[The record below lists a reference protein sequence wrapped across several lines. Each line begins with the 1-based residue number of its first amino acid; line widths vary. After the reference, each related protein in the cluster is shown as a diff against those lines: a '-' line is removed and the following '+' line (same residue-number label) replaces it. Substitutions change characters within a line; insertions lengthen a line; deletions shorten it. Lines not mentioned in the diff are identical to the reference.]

1 MSKKPK
7 EQIKYDPKMS
17 VNRRFA
23 KLRRTM
29 LGKAQIGAEAVYV
42 IILLCCL
49 VLCVAVAYIR
59 QPGLLYGAGMP
70 VVICASFMS
79 MFRTFNLDPQNVASM
94 MSTSNEQKGC
104 FVTSIPLISMPVTV
118 KQVYAYNVRQYN
130 IFTVLPTAV
139 LSTFALMYSLV
150 FDNVYNSPAALLIAI
165 MLMEVIVISSSCA
178 SVSKRT
184 RAKGVI
190 ATVSLCFMYIL
201 TGFTDTIG
209 DNVKKDIAFPI
220 DILAYAAYAVTV
232 VIILAKQRR
241 NLKMLE
247 GKPWDFDIKKQSG
260 FFGEV
265 LKLVRFCGVWK
276 IMIAAPLLGAAV
288 SLLIRDVMTRSMA
301 DLLIIWILC
310 STGVT
315 YVSRKY
321 KVLISGPFKAKFLPP
336 AILLI
341 CDILFAEYA
350 VAALPTTLVFCTKQH
365 LLIRSFSLLAAYIFT
380 QIFHMIATGDMSISG
395 NAMPNSYKGSVL
407 ICFSAGVFVGVEGI
421 LELLFEKNI
430 PNRYYVIIIL
440 AMIALAVV
448 LRVLCSFVVYKRMR
462 VSGRKVRKSKKKQVR
477 EKELSYV

>member
-7 EQIKYDPKMS
+7 EQIKYDPEMS

-29 LGKAQIGAEAVYV
+29 LSKAQIGAEAVYV

-190 ATVSLCFMYIL
+190 ATVSLCIMYIL
-201 TGFTDTIG
+201 SGFASTIG
-209 DNVKKDIAFPI
+209 DNITKDAAFPI
-220 DILAYAAYAVTV
+220 DIFVYAAYAVTV

-265 LKLVRFCGVWK
+265 LKLVRFCGEWK

-288 SLLIRDVMTRSMA
+288 SLLTRYIMIRSMT

-336 AILLI
+336 VILLI
-341 CDILFAEYA
+341 SDILFAEYA
-350 VAALPTTLVFCTKQH
+350 IVALPMTLVFCTKQH
-365 LLIRSFSLLAAYIFT
+365 LLIRSLSLLAAYIFM
-380 QIFHMIATGDMSISG
+380 QI
-395 NAMPNSYKGSVL
+395 
-407 ICFSAGVFVGVEGI
+407 
-421 LELLFEKNI
+421 
-430 PNRYYVIIIL
+430 
-440 AMIALAVV
+440 
-448 LRVLCSFVVYKRMR
+448 
-462 VSGRKVRKSKKKQVR
+462 
-477 EKELSYV
+477 LSLPEI

>member
-7 EQIKYDPKMS
+7 EQIKYDPDMS
-17 VNRRFA
+17 INRRFA

-190 ATVSLCFMYIL
+190 ATVSLCIMYIL
-201 TGFTDTIG
+201 SGFASAIG
-209 DNVKKDIAFPI
+209 DNITKDAAFPI
-220 DILAYAAYAVTV
+220 DIFVYAVYAVTV
-232 VIILAKQRR
+232 VLILANQRR

-265 LKLVRFCGVWK
+265 LKLVRFCGEWK
-276 IMIAAPLLGAAV
+276 IMIAAPLLGAAI
-288 SLLIRDVMTRSMA
+288 SFLIREDFMTRA
-301 DLLIIWILC
+301 LTDLLIIWILC
-310 STGVT
+310 STAVT

-321 KVLISGPFKAKFLPP
+321 KVLVSGPFKAKFLPP

-341 CDILFAEYA
+341 CDVLFAEYA

-365 LLIRSFSLLAAYIFT
+365 LLIRSFSLLAAYIFM
-380 QIFHMIATGDMSISG
+380 QIFHMIATGDISNDG
-395 NAMPNSYKGSVL
+395 KAVLNGGRGAFWGSLSV
-407 ICFSAGVFVGVEGI
+407 I
-421 LELLFEKNI
+421 LFMIIFLSEKNI

-440 AMIALAVV
+440 VMLAISAV
-448 LRVLCSFVVYKRMR
+448 LRVLSSSVVYKRMR
-462 VSGRKVRKSKKKQVR
+462 VRGRKVRKKKQVR

>member
-7 EQIKYDPKMS
+7 EQIKYDPEMS
-17 VNRRFA
+17 VNRRFE

-29 LGKAQIGAEAVYV
+29 LGKAQIGAEAVYL

-49 VLCVAVAYIR
+49 VLCVAVALVKK
-59 QPGLLYGAGMP
+59 PDMLYGAGMP

-190 ATVSLCFMYIL
+190 ATVSLCIMYIL
-201 TGFTDTIG
+201 SGFASAIG
-209 DNVKKDIAFPI
+209 DNITKDAAFPI
-220 DILAYAAYAVTV
+220 DIFVYAVYAVTV
-232 VIILAKQRR
+232 VLILANQRR

-265 LKLVRFCGVWK
+265 LKLVRFCGEWK
-276 IMIAAPLLGAAV
+276 IMIAAPLLGAAI
-288 SLLIRDVMTRSMA
+288 SFLIREDFMTRA
-301 DLLIIWILC
+301 LTDLLIIWILC
-310 STGVT
+310 STAVT

-321 KVLISGPFKAKFLPP
+321 KVLVSGPFKAKFLPP

-341 CDILFAEYA
+341 CDVLFAEYA

-365 LLIRSFSLLAAYIFT
+365 LLIRSLSLLAAYIFT
-380 QIFHMIATGDMSISG
+380 QTFHMIATGDISNDG
-395 NAMPNSYKGSVL
+395 KAVLNGGRGAFWGSLSV
-407 ICFSAGVFVGVEGI
+407 I
-421 LELLFEKNI
+421 LFMIIFLSEKNI

-440 AMIALAVV
+440 VMLAISAV
-448 LRVLCSFVVYKRMR
+448 LRVLSSSVVYKRMR
-462 VSGRKVRKSKKKQVR
+462 VRGSKVLKKKQVR

>member
-7 EQIKYDPKMS
+7 EQIKYDPEMS
-17 VNRRFA
+17 VNRRFE

-29 LGKAQIGAEAVYV
+29 LGKAQIGADAVYL

-49 VLCVAVAYIR
+49 VLCVAVALVKK
-59 QPGLLYGAGMP
+59 PDMLYGAGMP

-190 ATVSLCFMYIL
+190 ATVSLCIMYIL
-201 TGFTDTIG
+201 SGFASAIG
-209 DNVKKDIAFPI
+209 DNITKDAAFPI
-220 DILAYAAYAVTV
+220 DIFVYAVYAVTV
-232 VIILAKQRR
+232 VLILANQRR

-265 LKLVRFCGVWK
+265 LKLVRFCGEWK
-276 IMIAAPLLGAAV
+276 IMIAAPLLGAAI
-288 SLLIRDVMTRSMA
+288 SFLIREDFMTRA
-301 DLLIIWILC
+301 LTDLLIIWILC
-310 STGVT
+310 STAVT

-321 KVLISGPFKAKFLPP
+321 KVLVSGPFKAKFLPP

-341 CDILFAEYA
+341 CDVLFAEYA

-365 LLIRSFSLLAAYIFT
+365 LLIRSLSLLAAYIFT
-380 QIFHMIATGDMSISG
+380 QTFHMIATGDISNDG
-395 NAMPNSYKGSVL
+395 KAVLNGGRGAFWGSLSV
-407 ICFSAGVFVGVEGI
+407 I
-421 LELLFEKNI
+421 LFMIIFLSEKNI

-440 AMIALAVV
+440 VMLAISAV
-448 LRVLCSFVVYKRMR
+448 LRVLSSSVVYKRMR
-462 VSGRKVRKSKKKQVR
+462 VRGSKVLKKKQVR

>member
-17 VNRRFA
+17 VNRRFE

-29 LGKAQIGAEAVYV
+29 LSKAQIGTEAVYV
-42 IILLCCL
+42 IILLGCL
-49 VLCVAVAYIR
+49 VLCAAAAFYKK
-59 QPGLLYGAGMP
+59 PDMLYGAGMP

-79 MFRTFNLDPQNVASM
+79 MFRTFNLDPQNVASLM
-94 MSTSNEQKGC
+94 LTSDAPKGC
-104 FVTSIPLISMPVTV
+104 YVTSIPLIAMPVTV

-139 LSTFALMYSLV
+139 LSTFALVYSLV
-150 FDNVYNSPAALLIAI
+150 FDNMYNSPAALLIAI
-165 MLMEVIVISSSCA
+165 MLMEVIVISYACA
-178 SVSKRT
+178 SVTKRT

-190 ATVSLCFMYIL
+190 ATVSLCIMYIL
-201 TGFTDTIG
+201 CVFAGAIG
-209 DNVKKDIAFPI
+209 DIVKKDAAFPI
-220 DILAYAAYAVTV
+220 DIFAYAVYAVTV
-232 VIILAKQRR
+232 VLILAKQRR

-265 LKLVRFCGVWK
+265 LKLVSFCGEWK

-288 SLLIRDVMTRSMA
+288 SLLTRYIMIRSMT

-310 STGVT
+310 STAET
-315 YVSRKY
+315 YVAKKY

-341 CDILFAEYA
+341 SDVLFAEYA

-365 LLIRSFSLLAAYIFT
+365 LLIRSLSLLAAFVFT
-380 QIFHMIATGDMSISG
+380 QIFHMIITGDISSSG
-395 NAMPNSYKGSVL
+395 NAMANSYKGSVL
-407 ICFSAGVFVGVEGI
+407 ICFSVGVFVGLEGL
-421 LELLFEKNI
+421 LEFIFEKNI

-440 AMIALAVV
+440 VMLALSAV
-448 LRVLCSFVVYKRMR
+448 LRALGSSVVYKRMR
-462 VSGRKVRKSKKKQVR
+462 VCGRKVRKKKQVR

>member
-7 EQIKYDPKMS
+7 EQIKYDPDMS
-17 VNRRFA
+17 ISRRFA

-29 LGKAQIGAEAVYV
+29 LGKAQIGAEAAYL

-59 QPGLLYGAGMP
+59 QPGLLYDAGMF
-70 VVICASFMS
+70 VVMCASFMS

-104 FVTSIPLISMPVTV
+104 YVTSIPLIAMPVTV

-130 IFTVLPTAV
+130 IFTVLPTAAM
-139 LSTFALMYSLV
+139 STFALMYSLV

-165 MLMEVIVISSSCA
+165 MLMEVIVISYGCA
-178 SVSKRT
+178 SVTKRT

-190 ATVSLCFMYIL
+190 ATVSLCIMYIL
-201 TGFTDTIG
+201 CVFTGAIG
-209 DNVKKDIAFPI
+209 DNITKDAAFPI
-220 DILAYAAYAVTV
+220 DIFVYAVYAVTV
-232 VIILAKQRR
+232 VLILAKQRR

-247 GKPWDFDIKKQSG
+247 GKPWDFDIKKQGG

-265 LKLVRFCGVWK
+265 LKLVRFCGEWK

-288 SLLIRDVMTRSMA
+288 SLLTRDIMIRSMT
-301 DLLIIWILC
+301 DLFIMWILC
-310 STGVT
+310 SLSET

-341 CDILFAEYA
+341 CDVLFAEYA
-350 VAALPTTLVFCTKQH
+350 IVALPTTLVFCTKQH
-365 LLIRSFSLLAAYIFT
+365 LLIRSLSLLAAYLFT
-380 QIFHMIATGDMSISG
+380 QIFHMTATGDISNDG
-395 NAMPNSYKGSVL
+395 KAILNGDRGAFWGSLSV
-407 ICFSAGVFVGVEGI
+407 I
-421 LELLFEKNI
+421 LFMIIFLSEKNI

-440 AMIALAVV
+440 AMIAVAAV
-448 LRVLCSFVVYKRMR
+448 LRVLSSFVVYKRMR
-462 VSGRKVRKSKKKQVR
+462 VCGSKGSKKKKKQAR

>member
-7 EQIKYDPKMS
+7 EQIKYDPNMS
-17 VNRRFA
+17 VNRRFE

-29 LGKAQIGAEAVYV
+29 LGKSQIGTETVYV

-49 VLCVAVAYIR
+49 VLCVAVALVKK
-59 QPGLLYGAGMP
+59 PEMLYGAGMF
-70 VVICASFMS
+70 VVMCASFMS
-79 MFRTFNLDPQNVASM
+79 MFKAFNLDPQNVSSV
-94 MSTSNEQKGC
+94 MSKSNVQKGC
-104 FVTSIPLISMPVTV
+104 YVTSMPLIAMPVTV

-139 LSTFALMYSLV
+139 MSTFALVYSLV
-150 FDNVYNSPAALLIAI
+150 FDNMYNSPAALLIAI
-165 MLMEVIVISSSCA
+165 MLMEVVIISYACA

-184 RAKGVI
+184 MAKGVI
-190 ATVSLCFMYIL
+190 ATVSLCIMYIL
-201 TGFTDTIG
+201 SGFAGAIG

-265 LKLVRFCGVWK
+265 LKLVRFCGEWK

-288 SLLIRDVMTRSMA
+288 SLLTRYIMIRSMT

-315 YVSRKY
+315 YVSKKY

-336 AILLI
+336 AMLLI

-350 VAALPTTLVFCTKQH
+350 IVTLPTTLVFCTKQH
-365 LLIRSFSLLAAYIFT
+365 LLIRSLSLLAAYLFT
-380 QIFHMIATGDMSISG
+380 QIFHMIITGDISSAE
-395 NAMPNSYKGSVL
+395 NVLANSYKGSVL
-407 ICFSAGVFVGVEGI
+407 ICFSVGAFVGLEGL
-421 LELLFEKNI
+421 LELFFEKNI
-430 PNRYYVIIIL
+430 QNRYYVIIIL
-440 AMIALAVV
+440 VMLAVSAV
-448 LRVLCSFVVYKRMR
+448 IRVLGSAVVYKKMR
-462 VSGRKVRKSKKKQVR
+462 VFGRKSNKKQVR

>member
-7 EQIKYDPKMS
+7 EQIKYDPEMS
-17 VNRRFA
+17 VNRRFE

-29 LGKAQIGAEAVYV
+29 LGKSQIGAETVYV

-49 VLCVAVAYIR
+49 VLCVAVALVKK
-59 QPGLLYGAGMP
+59 PDMLYGAGMF
-70 VVICASFMS
+70 VVMCASFMS
-79 MFRTFNLDPQNVASM
+79 MFKAFNLDPQNVSSV
-94 MSTSNEQKGC
+94 MSKSNVQKGC
-104 FVTSIPLISMPVTV
+104 YVTSMPLIAMPVTV

-139 LSTFALMYSLV
+139 MSTFALVYSLV
-150 FDNVYNSPAALLIAI
+150 FDNVHNSPVALLIAI
-165 MLMEVIVISSSCA
+165 MLMEVIVISYAYA

-184 RAKGVI
+184 MAKGVI
-190 ATVSLCFMYIL
+190 ATVSLCIMYIL
-201 TGFTDTIG
+201 SGFAGAIG
-209 DNVKKDIAFPI
+209 DNVKKDLSFPI
-220 DILAYAAYAVTV
+220 DIFAYAAYAVTV

-265 LKLVRFCGVWK
+265 LKLVRFCGEWK

-301 DLLIIWILC
+301 DLLIMWILC
-310 STGVT
+310 STAVT

-321 KVLISGPFKAKFLPP
+321 KVLVSGPFKAKFLPP

-365 LLIRSFSLLAAYIFT
+365 LLIRSFSLLAAYIFM
-380 QIFHMIATGDMSISG
+380 QIFHMIATGDIS
-395 NAMPNSYKGSVL
+395 NAVNLVSNSYKGHIL
-407 ICFSAGVFVGVEGI
+407 ICFSAGVFVGLDGL
-421 LELLFEKNI
+421 LEFLFDKNI

-448 LRVLCSFVVYKRMR
+448 LRVLGSAVVYKKMR
-462 VSGRKVRKSKKKQVR
+462 VFGRKVRKKKQVR

>member
-7 EQIKYDPKMS
+7 EQIKYDPDMS
-17 VNRRFA
+17 ISRRFA

-104 FVTSIPLISMPVTV
+104 YVTSIPLIAMPVTV

-190 ATVSLCFMYIL
+190 ATVSLCIMYIL
-201 TGFTDTIG
+201 SGFASAIG
-209 DNVKKDIAFPI
+209 DNITKDAAFPI
-220 DILAYAAYAVTV
+220 DIFVYAVYAVTV
-232 VIILAKQRR
+232 VLILANQRR

-265 LKLVRFCGVWK
+265 LKLVRFCGEWK
-276 IMIAAPLLGAAV
+276 IMIAAPLLGAAI
-288 SLLIRDVMTRSMA
+288 SFLIREDFMTRA
-301 DLLIIWILC
+301 LTDLLIIWILC
-310 STGVT
+310 STAVT

-336 AILLI
+336 AMLLI
-341 CDILFAEYA
+341 CDVLFAEYA

-365 LLIRSFSLLAAYIFT
+365 LLIRSLSLLAAYIFT
-380 QIFHMIATGDMSISG
+380 QTFHMIATGDISNDG
-395 NAMPNSYKGSVL
+395 KAVLNGGRGAFWGSLSV
-407 ICFSAGVFVGVEGI
+407 I
-421 LELLFEKNI
+421 LFMIIILSEKNI

-440 AMIALAVV
+440 VMLAISAV
-448 LRVLCSFVVYKRMR
+448 LRVLSSSVVYKRMR
-462 VSGRKVRKSKKKQVR
+462 VRGRKVRKKKQMR

>member
-29 LGKAQIGAEAVYV
+29 LSKVQIGAEAAYI
-42 IILLCCL
+42 IILLGCL
-49 VLCVAVAYIR
+49 VLCAAVAYIR
-59 QPGLLYGAGMP
+59 QPGLLYGAGVF
-70 VVICASFMS
+70 VVMCASFMS
-79 MFRTFNLDPQNVASM
+79 MFRTFNLDPQNVASL
-94 MSTSNEQKGC
+94 MSTSDAPKGC
-104 FVTSIPLISMPVTV
+104 YVTSIPLIAMPVTV

-130 IFTVLPTAV
+130 IFTVLSTAV
-139 LSTFALMYSLV
+139 MSTFALVYSLV
-150 FDNVYNSPAALLIAI
+150 FDNVHNSPAALMIAI
-165 MLMEVIVISSSCA
+165 MLMEVVIISYACA

-184 RAKGVI
+184 MAKGVI
-190 ATVSLCFMYIL
+190 ATVSLCIMYIL
-201 TGFTDTIG
+201 CVFAGAIG
-209 DNVKKDIAFPI
+209 DIVKKDAAFPI
-220 DILAYAAYAVTV
+220 DIFVYAAYAVTV
-232 VIILAKQRR
+232 VIILAKQRHD
-241 NLKMLE
+241 LKMLE

-265 LKLVRFCGVWK
+265 LKLVRFCGEWK

-288 SLLIRDVMTRSMA
+288 SLLARDIMIRSMT
-301 DLLIIWILC
+301 DLFIMWILC
-310 STGVT
+310 STAIT

-350 VAALPTTLVFCTKQH
+350 IVALPTTLVFCTKQH
-365 LLIRSFSLLAAYIFT
+365 LFIRSLSLLAAYIFM

-407 ICFSAGVFVGVEGI
+407 ICFSAGAFVGVDGI
-421 LELLFEKNI
+421 LEFIFEKNI
-430 PNRYYVIIIL
+430 PNRYYVIVIL
-440 AMIALAVV
+440 VMIALAAV
-448 LRVLCSFVVYKRMR
+448 LRVLSSSVVYKRMR
-462 VSGRKVRKSKKKQVR
+462 VCGRKSKKKQVR